1 MTVGSGLGFYSKV
14 EESGWL
20 RHLQLL
26 LLASVSVAEKMHF
39 EASAVLICAL
49 AQIILDPYYRTV
61 DGLAALIEKDWC
73 SFGYKFQDRCGHGL
87 ESTVLA
93 EERSPVFLQFLDALW
108 QLLQQFPTS
117 FEYNESLLLFLADHQ
132 HSALFGN
139 FLCNC
144 SKERMELGLVGSTQ
158 SIWAYVLQRKNE
170 FSQKS
175 GFEPFPHPLWPQLGQ
190 HMLRIWNRFW
200 LRWDISAHPSRISG
214 PQWEDD

>member
-1 MTVGSGLGFYSKV
+1 
-14 EESGWL
+14 
-20 RHLQLL
+20 
-26 LLASVSVAEKMHF
+26 
-39 EASAVLICAL
+39 
-49 AQIILDPYYRTV
+49 
-61 DGLAALIEKDWC
+61 
-73 SFGYKFQDRCGHGL
+73 L

-144 SKERMELGLVGSTQ
+144 SKDRMELGLVGSTQ

-170 FSQKS
+170 FSQKVLNS
-175 GFEPFPHPLWPQLGQ
+175 YCRRYTMHVCITCTYANVCIMPARPKVYVCMHVC
-190 HMLRIWNRFW
+190 M
-200 LRWDISAHPSRISG
+200 
-214 PQWEDD
+214 